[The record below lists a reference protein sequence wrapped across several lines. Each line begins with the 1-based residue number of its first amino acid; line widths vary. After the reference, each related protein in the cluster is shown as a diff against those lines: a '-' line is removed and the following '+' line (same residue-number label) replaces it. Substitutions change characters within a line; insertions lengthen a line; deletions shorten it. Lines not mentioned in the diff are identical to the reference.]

1 MAIRSW
7 MKYLALMA
15 AFAGIGSRVFT
26 WLQVAQSENSPGGED
41 ITPEEIPGLQTVITD
56 ALNQGLV
63 AGEVPLVA
71 NVTFT
76 YIGP

>member
-1 MAIRSW
+1 

-26 WLQVAQSENSPGGED
+26 WMQTAQAAGSPGGED
-41 ITPEEIPGLQTVITD
+41 ITPEEIPALQTVITD
-56 ALNQGLV
+56 AINQGLI

-76 YIGP
+76 YVGP